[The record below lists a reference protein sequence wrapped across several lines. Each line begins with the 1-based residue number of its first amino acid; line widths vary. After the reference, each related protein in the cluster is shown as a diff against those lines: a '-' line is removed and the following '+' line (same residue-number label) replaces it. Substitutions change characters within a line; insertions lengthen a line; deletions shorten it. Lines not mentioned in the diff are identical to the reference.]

1 MLREESSVAIN
12 PCTYLVGAGGRT
24 CTAGWRRNCFRFSIT
39 AIASSEVPKTI
50 VSAWVGYS
58 ANWNRHGAIDK
69 GREKNALDAVEFA
82 NFARESG
89 RDERLVL

>member
-1 MLREESSVAIN
+1 MLREYSSLATKR
-12 PCTYLVGAGGRT
+12 CLHLVGAGGRT
-24 CTAGWRRNCFRFSIT
+24 CTAGWRRNCFRSSIT

-50 VSAWVGYS
+50 VGAWVGYS